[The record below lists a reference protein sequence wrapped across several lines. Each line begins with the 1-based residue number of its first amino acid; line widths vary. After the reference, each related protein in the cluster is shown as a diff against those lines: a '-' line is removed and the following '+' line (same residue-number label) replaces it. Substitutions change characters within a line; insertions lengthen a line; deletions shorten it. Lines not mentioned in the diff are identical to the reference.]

1 MSCTSHENG
10 PNADQSKICE
20 DKIFDRVLP
29 ETVKI
34 HNPSIVTKKRAAG
47 YSRSVRSRIL
57 KEQQEIL
64 KTVF

>member
-20 DKIFDRVLP
+20 HKIFDRVLP

-34 HNPSIVTKKRAAG
+34 HNPSIVTKKELLDIVEVSEAE
-47 YSRSVRSRIL
+47 Y
-57 KEQQEIL
+57 
-64 KTVF
+64 